1 MAPTLSLTHLRHYKD
16 IVRLLFKYGRG
27 GVLSRGT
34 LEAFQEE
41 GDVAEPE
48 SASPPAAEEL
58 AADLERLGPTFI
70 KLGQVLSTRADLM
83 PVAYLTA
90 LTRLQDK
97 VEPFPFS
104 EVERIVESE
113 LGVRL
118 SKLFSSFDPKPVA
131 AASLGQVHRAAL
143 RDGRPVAVKVQ
154 RPDIREG
161 ITEDLAALAEVAALL
176 DKHTDVGR
184 RFRFA
189 SVVKEFE
196 RTLMQELDYRLEAQ
210 NLVTLGNNLAKFERI
225 VVPQPVGDLS
235 TARVLTMG
243 YVAGR
248 KITAIG
254 PLARLDMDGDAIAE
268 QLFRA
273 YLQQILVDGFFH
285 ADPHPGNVFL
295 TAERDLALLDLGMV
309 GRLSPEM
316 RGQLLKLVLGV
327 SEGRGEDVAQ
337 VAEAISQKD
346 DNFDAAALRRVIV
359 TLVAQQQGAQLK
371 NLAVGRIVLEVV
383 RGAMDTGARLPP
395 ELTLLG
401 KTLLQLDEIGRCLA
415 PDFDPN
421 AAIRDYAAELVSQ
434 QMRQSMSP
442 GNLLATFTEL
452 REFAQQLPGRA
463 NKFLDKAVNN
473 ELSFAVKT
481 IDETL
486 LLGGLQ
492 KIANRITLGL
502 VLAALI
508 VGAALLMHVPTSFR
522 IAGYPGFAIL
532 CFVGAAS
539 GGVLL
544 AASILLQDRRD
555 RRGPKTTAT

>member
-1 MAPTLSLTHLRHYKD
+1 
-16 IVRLLFKYGRG
+16 VF
-27 GVLSRGT
+27 
-34 LEAFQEE
+34 
-41 GDVAEPE
+41 
-48 SASPPAAEEL
+48 
-58 AADLERLGPTFI
+58 
-70 KLGQVLSTRADLM
+70 ST
-83 PVAYLTA
+83 
-90 LTRLQDK
+90 
-97 VEPFPFS
+97 
-104 EVERIVESE
+104 
-113 LGVRL
+113 
-118 SKLFSSFDPKPVA
+118 FDPEPLA

-143 RDGRPVAVKVQ
+143 RDGRQVAVKVQ

-161 ITEDLAALAEVAALL
+161 IAEDLAALAEVAALL
-176 DKHTDVGR
+176 DDHTDLGR

-189 SVVKEFE
+189 GVVEEFE

-210 NLVTLGNNLAKFERI
+210 NLATLGANLAKFNRI
-225 VVPQPVGDLS
+225 VVPQPIGDLS
-235 TARVLTMG
+235 TAKVLTMA

-248 KITAIG
+248 KITDIG
-254 PLARLDMDGDAIAE
+254 PLARLDMDGEAIAE
-268 QLFRA
+268 ELFRA

-309 GRLSPEM
+309 GRLSPDM
-316 RGQLLKLVLGV
+316 RVQLLKLVLGV

-337 VAEAISQKD
+337 VAEAISEKGD
-346 DNFDAAALRRVIV
+346 DFNPAALRRVIAG
-359 TLVAQQQGAQLK
+359 LVARQQGAQLK
-371 NLAVGRIVLEVV
+371 DLAVGRIVLEVV

-421 AAIRDYAAELVSQ
+421 AAIRDYAGELVSQ
-434 QMRQSMSP
+434 QMRQSLSP
-442 GNLLATFTEL
+442 GNLLATFTEF

-463 NKFLDKAVNN
+463 NKFLDKVANN
-473 ELSFAVKT
+473 ELSFTVKT
-481 IDETL
+481 IDENL

-508 VGAALLMHVPTSFR
+508 VGAALLMRVPTSFQ

-532 CFVGAAS
+532 CFVGAAT

-544 AASILLQDRRD
+544 ASSILLQDRRD
-555 RRGPKTTAT
+555 RRHPKPAAR

>member
-1 MAPTLSLTHLRHYKD
+1 MAATLSLKHLRHYKD

-34 LEAFQEE
+34 IEALRAE
-41 GDVAEPE
+41 DDSPEPE
-48 SASPPAAEEL
+48 SATPPAAEEL

-70 KLGQVLSTRADLM
+70 KLGQVLSTRADLL

-104 EVERIVESE
+104 EVERIIESE

-131 AASLGQVHRAAL
+131 AASLGQVHRAEL

-161 ITEDLAALAEVAALL
+161 IAEDLAALAEVAALL
-176 DKHTDVGR
+176 DKHTEVGR

-189 SVVKEFE
+189 AVVKEFE
-196 RTLMQELDYRLEAQ
+196 RTLTQELDYRLEAQ
-210 NLVTLGNNLAKFERI
+210 NLVTLGKNLAKFERI

-235 TARVLTMG
+235 TARVLTMAH
-243 YVAGR
+243 VSGR
-248 KITAIG
+248 KITDIS
-254 PLARLDMDGDAIAE
+254 PLARLDMDGAALAE

-273 YLQQILVDGFFH
+273 YLQQILLDGFFH

-309 GRLSPEM
+309 GRLSPDM
-316 RGQLLKLVLGV
+316 RGQLLKLLLGV
-327 SEGRGEDVAQ
+327 SEGRGDDVAQ
-337 VAEAISQKD
+337 VAEAISEKD
-346 DNFDAAALRRVIV
+346 DDFDPAALRRVVV

-383 RGAMDTGARLPP
+383 RGAMDAGARLPS

-442 GNLLATFTEL
+442 GNLLASFTEL

-508 VGAALLMHVPTSFR
+508 VGAALLMPVPTSFR

-532 CFVGAAS
+532 CFVAAAT

-544 AASILLQDRRD
+544 AGSILLQDRRD
-555 RRGPKTTAT
+555 RRTPKTPAK